1 MEEEGEKE
9 IKNIAPENITNL
21 DGIGTKIEDFESI
34 KSGNQDFTILYKGN
48 FGYAE
53 KMKSKLNNKIYTVK
67 KLPVKKELPKEL
79 IRETTFLLKSNNEYI
94 VKLYGYFQ
102 GIEKIE
108 KLKNIYKN
116 NKDKLYQN
124 EKEDK
129 KMYFLIMEYVSDDS
143 LDDYLKKC
151 RSNNQIVP
159 QDFIIKILKQL
170 LSVLDYLYSNS
181 IMHRDIKLNTILL
194 DQNNNIKIRDFGR
207 SALHRDNIE
216 EKDAENNLLSNS
228 TRVGRTDFVA
238 PEILMGMEFDYKIDI
253 FSLGL
258 TMLCLVSKKH
268 PIFLIGGKRSINMD
282 LIDTNIY
289 NEYLINLIKIMIS
302 ENPLKRPSARE
313 ALYGLINIENY
324 IKDPSEI
331 NEKKLNEIMLQENI
345 LFLQGIGTK
354 PEDFESI
361 KSKDKEYTI
370 LGHGN
375 FGFAEK
381 MRSKL
386 NNKLYA
392 IKRLPVKKDIS
403 QDFIRETN
411 IMIQLNN
418 KNVIKF
424 YGYFQGYE
432 KIEKLKYIYKTNEND
447 KNSPY
452 QGEKDDK
459 KMYFLV
465 LDFASNGSLKD
476 YYEKY
481 MKEKKPIEQEFII
494 KILFQLLSG
503 LRYLHSVK
511 IMHRDIKMDNIL
523 LDENN
528 NIKISDFGISAVLDK
543 KDSQNNINKIYSDL
557 ISEFTQV
564 GTINFAAPEII
575 NHKKGMKDD
584 FDFKVDIYSLGLTM
598 LCLVS
603 KKFPVYIIDK
613 KRKVNKEHIYEI
625 YNEYL
630 IKLIFKMIN
639 FYPKDRPTAA
649 DALKELE
656 KINEYIKNPNNLQI
670 KNYLDEKYQ
679 NINYNNA
686 QNNSQINMQNNMQNA
701 SQNNMQNNSQY
712 NTQINQHNNYPNNY
726 QYNFT
731 RANTYPF
738 NSPNNNYQNN
748 NNPNNNFYGM
758 TNQNSTFNI
767 NNQIYNNNNNYNYN
781 NTTHT
786 NNGFYTTFNNYQ
798 GNQGTNNN
806 NNYMINNMMY
816 NQYNNNTQIMTT
828 PIPTSIQNNLY
839 NPNYMNTN
847 VNLFSPNINYNNQF
861 LNSGGFGT
869 IIKPNNPLSM
879 SANLT
884 NTKNYNN
891 TSLLCVLKVFY
902 YCFKEKIEG
911 IINMIGYLSENNQDK
926 NFTKIIL
933 NVINFMKNEPKDN
946 NDISSF
952 NTNIQIFRQQMATI
966 IPKFSGTEEIRPFNV
981 YHEIY
986 FYLCNESRKYNGY
999 FEQSKLKEIKNIP
1012 GLESISS
1019 YIIQKLNNIAATI
1032 HSPFYDYFYFVFIET
1047 IKCPNCPLV
1056 HSFNVKEMFYLE
1068 FDASKGGNISDFIYN
1083 YFINNELIF
1092 NTCTSCRVNGPQTKT
1107 LSFLTRPKYLV
1118 IYFSGQTMYEK
1129 NLEDNIDLTEYSYPN
1144 MDNTG
1149 PKKYSLFAVIK
1160 RNNIDKKDF
1169 CAFIKE
1175 ENNWYFYNA
1184 QKTEK
1189 TIADFQKIYPYIAI
1203 YKGED

>member
-1 MEEEGEKE
+1 
-9 IKNIAPENITNL
+9 
-21 DGIGTKIEDFESI
+21 
-34 KSGNQDFTILYKGN
+34 
-48 FGYAE
+48 
-53 KMKSKLNNKIYTVK
+53 MKSKLNNKIYTVK

-216 EKDAENNLLSNS
+216 DKDAENNLLSNS

-523 LDENN
+523 LD
-528 NIKISDFGISAVLDK
+528 
-543 KDSQNNINKIYSDL
+543 
-557 ISEFTQV
+557 
-564 GTINFAAPEII
+564 
-575 NHKKGMKDD
+575 
-584 FDFKVDIYSLGLTM
+584 
-598 LCLVS
+598 
-603 KKFPVYIIDK
+603 
-613 KRKVNKEHIYEI
+613 
-625 YNEYL
+625 
-630 IKLIFKMIN
+630 
-639 FYPKDRPTAA
+639 
-649 DALKELE
+649 
-656 KINEYIKNPNNLQI
+656 
-670 KNYLDEKYQ
+670 
-679 NINYNNA
+679 
-686 QNNSQINMQNNMQNA
+686 
-701 SQNNMQNNSQY
+701 
-712 NTQINQHNNYPNNY
+712 
-726 QYNFT
+726 
-731 RANTYPF
+731 
-738 NSPNNNYQNN
+738 
-748 NNPNNNFYGM
+748 
-758 TNQNSTFNI
+758 
-767 NNQIYNNNNNYNYN
+767 
-781 NTTHT
+781 
-786 NNGFYTTFNNYQ
+786 
-798 GNQGTNNN
+798 
-806 NNYMINNMMY
+806 
-816 NQYNNNTQIMTT
+816 
-828 PIPTSIQNNLY
+828 
-839 NPNYMNTN
+839 
-847 VNLFSPNINYNNQF
+847 
-861 LNSGGFGT
+861 
-869 IIKPNNPLSM
+869 
-879 SANLT
+879 
-884 NTKNYNN
+884 
-891 TSLLCVLKVFY
+891 
-902 YCFKEKIEG
+902 
-911 IINMIGYLSENNQDK
+911 
-926 NFTKIIL
+926 
-933 NVINFMKNEPKDN
+933 
-946 NDISSF
+946 
-952 NTNIQIFRQQMATI
+952 
-966 IPKFSGTEEIRPFNV
+966 
-981 YHEIY
+981 
-986 FYLCNESRKYNGY
+986 
-999 FEQSKLKEIKNIP
+999 
-1012 GLESISS
+1012 
-1019 YIIQKLNNIAATI
+1019 
-1032 HSPFYDYFYFVFIET
+1032 
-1047 IKCPNCPLV
+1047 
-1056 HSFNVKEMFYLE
+1056 
-1068 FDASKGGNISDFIYN
+1068 
-1083 YFINNELIF
+1083 
-1092 NTCTSCRVNGPQTKT
+1092 
-1107 LSFLTRPKYLV
+1107 
-1118 IYFSGQTMYEK
+1118 
-1129 NLEDNIDLTEYSYPN
+1129 
-1144 MDNTG
+1144 
-1149 PKKYSLFAVIK
+1149 
-1160 RNNIDKKDF
+1160 
-1169 CAFIKE
+1169 
-1175 ENNWYFYNA
+1175 
-1184 QKTEK
+1184 
-1189 TIADFQKIYPYIAI
+1189 
-1203 YKGED
+1203 